1 MRLALWCANGRGYF
15 LCCFNLM
22 SVEMNGLSVGGC
34 LFGMMIWADFPLLE
48 REFLMVKVVLVE
60 AVDVVRARFS
70 VFSRHVCLGDMMDV
84 KVIMEV
90 VVGVVVLVR

>member
-1 MRLALWCANGRGYF
+1 M
-15 LCCFNLM
+15 
-22 SVEMNGLSVGGC
+22 
-34 LFGMMIWADFPLLE
+34 E
-48 REFLMVKVVLVE
+48 REFLMVEVVLVE